1 MPLLRLT
8 GDTSHHKR
16 GDRQCLINLLAKKG
30 FLLAASLVVMLTL
43 VSLLWKCLIP
53 ALAGIFLP
61 AGMRKPA
68 ERRVGGFGGLAE
80 CVAHG
85 ISHNPRCLA
94 AVLIAVA
101 KAGRLARLDALTGE

>member
-1 MPLLRLT
+1 MQAVLHAGVEKT
-8 GDTSHHKR
+8 
-16 GDRQCLINLLAKKG
+16 RQEAG
-30 FLLAASLVVMLTL
+30 LV
-43 VSLLWKCLIP
+43 I
-53 ALAGIFLP
+53 A
-61 AGMRKPA
+61 
-68 ERRVGGFGGLAE
+68 GLAE